1 MRRALPA
8 AVSQCLGSAPS
19 PALQEQREEVNSGT
33 AIRAPSPQVRPP
45 SSGSRAALQALLR
58 ALSSAH
64 THCTQLPSRR
74 DSRTAPSTL
83 AKLLYRALHS
93 KNCNDLSSSLDC
105 HTAVSGAQDEE
116 LRGPARYALRNGT
129 HPEAVPSL
137 SFSIKSEEMRAREPQ
152 LPGHRRV
159 LPPLAGLRTRRSARI
174 RKRQRRRQQ
183 RT

>member
-1 MRRALPA
+1 MPRFRSFSSSTGTAGGGEFWHCNPCPIPTGQTPKQWQ
-8 AVSQCLGSAPS
+8 SGS
-19 PALQEQREEVNSGT
+19 PAGPAQSTELCSHPLHT
-33 AIRAPSPQVRPP
+33 A
-45 SSGSRAALQALLR
+45 
-58 ALSSAH
+58 
-64 THCTQLPSRR
+64 PSRR